1 MYYATGVI
9 DSSGIKFHVTKELRQ
24 FDAGIME
31 LGLEYTDKYAIP
43 PGQPLFNLVGYCIPQ
58 CTALVRRVDTRSKAM
73 EITYT
78 DVCMCAFECANTCP
92 YEGQSIS
99 FCTLV

>member
-1 MYYATGVI
+1 MSDTLTISRIVYYATGVI

-58 CTALVRRVDTRSKAM
+58 CTALVRLFDVD
-73 EITYT
+73 
-78 DVCMCAFECANTCP
+78 V
-92 YEGQSIS
+92 
-99 FCTLV
+99 LW